1 MNPTLQ
7 ELRRELHGTP
17 EVGLNLPRTQAIVT
31 RELQTLGMT
40 IRTGTALTSVTAVL
54 TGTAPVDHPRPVV
67 LIRSD
72 MDALPVTEATGSPF
86 AAAGSA
92 MHACG
97 HDLHMAAL
105 VGAARSLACRRDEL
119 CGDVVFMFQ
128 PGEEAWGGAK
138 LMLGEGV
145 LDSTGRRV
153 DAALGLHVLSYD
165 LPLGTL
171 AFRPGAVLSGSNIV
185 TIRFHGRGGHGSAP
199 HLAADPVP
207 AAAEYV
213 ASVQIALSRGISM
226 FEPVTLTFGL
236 LTAGTQHNV
245 IADTAEV
252 GGTLRTYSKDTTDRA
267 LRIVDD
273 VAHGV
278 AAAHGLRAEVE
289 VRQDTIPTM
298 SDATETD
305 IAQRIATSVLGAAHV
320 RTLSQPYTISE
331 DFCWVLDQI
340 PGVFVMVGAGSG
352 DDPDPPANHSPR
364 ALFDDSIL
372 DAIARFEAEWAVE
385 RLALLAERAVR
396 TMAPAAR

>member
-40 IRTGTALTSVTAVL
+40 IRTGTELTSVTAVL

-213 ASVQIALSRGISM
+213 ATVQIALSRGISM

-278 AAAHGLRAEVE
+278 AAAHGLHAEVE

-298 SDATETD
+298 SDAAETD
-305 IAQRIATSVLGAAHV
+305 IAQRIAASVLGAAHV

-364 ALFDDSIL
+364 AVFDDSIL

-385 RLALLAERAVR
+385 RLALLAEREVR